1 MLVHDYEM
9 FNMEVD
15 ESIPSMF
22 TRFTNI
28 INALKSLG
36 KSYTNGEMVRKIL
49 RSLPKGWQPKVTAI
63 QEAKDLNTLEL
74 DELMGSL
81 MTHEITMKSHD
92 DHDKKKKGIAFK
104 SSIKEEETSDEDDD
118 DEEFAMMAKRFKRF
132 FRKGGQRFNQRR
144 DDFKKNSKEVPQKKE
159 QIICYECKKP
169 GHIKAECPKL
179 RKFSKD
185 KKKGKKAMIA
195 AWGESESESSSDEE
209 RDSEVANLCFMAN
222 KEEEIL
228 D

>member
-22 TRFTNI
+22 TRSTNI

-92 DHDKKKKGIAFK
+92 DHDKKKKKGKAFK
-104 SSIKEEETSDEDDD
+104 SLIKEEESSDEDD
-118 DEEFAMMAKRFKRF
+118 DEEFAMMAKRFKKF
-132 FRKGGQRFNQRR
+132 FRKRGQRFN
-144 DDFKKNSKEVPQKKE
+144 
-159 QIICYECKKP
+159 
-169 GHIKAECPKL
+169 
-179 RKFSKD
+179 
-185 KKKGKKAMIA
+185 
-195 AWGESESESSSDEE
+195 
-209 RDSEVANLCFMAN
+209 
-222 KEEEIL
+222 
-228 D
+228 